1 MARNPG
7 LLFYRRMVKVLGQK
21 FEGDA
26 LTLNQTKYALRMEV
40 LSHKA
45 ENDPVKLAKLIL
57 DGDIAREWLL
67 SEMMRAD
74 LQRDGKYKLRITP
87 HHYQRPQIKPVTHPE
102 YFQVSLPEEL
112 VVRRT

>member
-1 MARNPG
+1 MARSAG

-26 LTLNQTKYALRMEV
+26 LTLSQTKYALRMEV

-45 ENDPVKLAKLIL
+45 ETDPVQLAKLIL

-74 LQRDGKYKLRITP
+74 LQNSGKYKLRITP
-87 HHYQRPQIKPVTHPE
+87 HHYQRPQIKPVTHPN
-102 YFQVSLPEEL
+102 YFAIPLPKDL
-112 VVRRT
+112 IV

>member
-1 MARNPG
+1 MARNAG
-7 LLFYRRMVKVLGQK
+7 LLFYRRMVKVLRQK

-26 LTLNQTKYALRMEV
+26 LTLTQTQYALRMEV

-45 ENDPVKLAKLIL
+45 ETDPVQIAKLIL

-74 LQRDGKYKLRITP
+74 LQNTGKYKLRITP
-87 HHYQRPQIKPVTHPE
+87 HHYQRPQIKPVTHPN
-102 YFQVSLPEEL
+102 YFEIPLPKDL
-112 VVRRT
+112 IA